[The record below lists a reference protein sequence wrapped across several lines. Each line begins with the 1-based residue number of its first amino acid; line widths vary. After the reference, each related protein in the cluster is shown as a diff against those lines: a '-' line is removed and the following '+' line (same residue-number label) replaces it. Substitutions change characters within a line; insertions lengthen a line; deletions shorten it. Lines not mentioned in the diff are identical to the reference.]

1 MQRTKIKLVR
11 GYGVVGM
18 ERTAIFFF
26 VFLQPH
32 LQHMDI
38 PGWARGQIRA
48 TAVPY
53 AAACSN
59 TGSLTY
65 QGRAGIEPES
75 SETTL
80 GP

>member
-38 PGWARGQIRA
+38 PGPG
-48 TAVPY
+48 VK
-53 AAACSN
+53 
-59 TGSLTY
+59 
-65 QGRAGIEPES
+65 
-75 SETTL
+75 SEL
-80 GP
+80 QL